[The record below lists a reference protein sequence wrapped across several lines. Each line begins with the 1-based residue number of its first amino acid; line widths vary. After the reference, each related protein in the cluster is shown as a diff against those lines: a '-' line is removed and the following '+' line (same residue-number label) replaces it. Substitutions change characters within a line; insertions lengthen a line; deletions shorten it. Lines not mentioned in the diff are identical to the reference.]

1 MGLRPSLFVD
11 AGALFGLRNPTVQDY
26 KPGDPRLFRPTLGAT
41 GGYTCQAPPPNATT
55 PGEITEIPFGGTC
68 PGGTTLRQTQVNEPF
83 REFYLGDTAKPRLSV
98 GFGVN
103 WNSPFGPFRID
114 IAKALIKAEGD
125 DTKLIT
131 FNVGTAF

>member
-1 MGLRPSLFVD
+1 M
-11 AGALFGLRNPTVQDY
+11 
-26 KPGDPRLFRPTLGAT
+26 
-41 GGYTCQAPPPNATT
+41 TCPNTTDVRT
-55 PGEITEIPFGGTC
+55 PGFQE
-68 PGGTTLRQTQVNEPF
+68 R
-83 REFYLGDTAKPRLSV
+83 YLGDTPKPRLSV